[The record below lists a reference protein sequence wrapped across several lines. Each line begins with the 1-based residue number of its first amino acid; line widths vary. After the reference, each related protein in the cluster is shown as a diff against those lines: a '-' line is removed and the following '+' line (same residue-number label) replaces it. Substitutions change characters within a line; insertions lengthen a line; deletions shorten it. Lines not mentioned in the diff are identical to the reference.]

1 MERGL
6 YAAATGMM
14 AQQSIQDILAQNLA
28 NSSTAGYKQDIPT
41 FRAMHELA
49 VNRVNSGAASGPSV
63 GPIGMGVSPDKIY
76 TDWQAGP
83 LAITNN
89 SLDASL
95 ATGQFFTVQSPGG
108 VRYTRAGNF
117 QLDSTGTLATP
128 NGLAVLGT
136 DGKPIKITGSTPPRI
151 EPDGSLTVNGATVA
165 KMQIV
170 EAAKDGL
177 VKDGETLFRA
187 ADPRTVRPTAKPA
200 VHAGTLE
207 QSNVNV
213 VAGMVKMITVSRA
226 FEMAQRAIITQ
237 DDLLKHAANDLGRV

>member
-1 MERGL
+1 
-6 YAAATGMM
+6 
-14 AQQSIQDILAQNLA
+14 
-28 NSSTAGYKQDIPT
+28 
-41 FRAMHELA
+41 MHELA
-49 VNRVNSGAASGPSV
+49 VNRVNAGAGSGPPI
-63 GPIGMGVSPDKIY
+63 GPIGMGVMPDKVY

-95 ATGQFFTVQSPGG
+95 AAGQFFTVQTPAGT
-108 VRYTRAGNF
+108 RYTRAGNF
-117 QLDSTGTLATP
+117 QLDSTGTLTTP
-128 NGLAVLGT
+128 NGFAVLGT
-136 DGKPIKITGSTPPRI
+136 DSKPIKISGSTPPRI

-165 KMQIV
+165 QMQIV

-177 VKDGETLFRA
+177 TKDGETLFKATDARA
-187 ADPRTVRPTAKPA
+187 IRPAAKPA

-237 DDLLKHAANDLGRV
+237 DDLLKHAANDLARV